1 MKNTMEYKGYLGS
14 VEFDEEE
21 GLLFGR
27 VMGIR
32 SLISY
37 EGESAKELLEDFH
50 GAVDDYLELCRAE
63 GKTPET
69 AYKGSFN
76 VRISPELHKQLAV
89 YAMEHDVSL
98 NHCVE
103 QALEKDDKT
112 ALDYAVKRDLLLH
125 TAMAFLQGFPMLNCG
140 DEIAQLNGWD
150 YKNDPDRVED
160 SRNLHRSKFN
170 WEDAKQRT
178 RKGTLQNK
186 LWQGMEQLRQMRA
199 DPCFAPDAWVTTWD
213 SHNPGVLALVRKR
226 GEETLVGL
234 FNFTEYPAGASLDAL
249 GGKYKTADGKP
260 IWLADV
266 ELKPYQALLVKNK

>member
-1 MKNTMEYKGYLGS
+1 MKDTMEYKGYLGS

-103 QALEKDDKT
+103 QALEK
-112 ALDYAVKRDLLLH
+112 AL
-125 TAMAFLQGFPMLNCG
+125 
-140 DEIAQLNGWD
+140 AQ
-150 YKNDPDRVED
+150 K
-160 SRNLHRSKFN
+160 
-170 WEDAKQRT
+170 
-178 RKGTLQNK
+178 
-186 LWQGMEQLRQMRA
+186 
-199 DPCFAPDAWVTTWD
+199 
-213 SHNPGVLALVRKR
+213 
-226 GEETLVGL
+226 
-234 FNFTEYPAGASLDAL
+234 
-249 GGKYKTADGKP
+249 
-260 IWLADV
+260 
-266 ELKPYQALLVKNK
+266 